1 MLEATGLEAVKEGA
15 LQGIGAAFLSG
26 LAVKRELESGL
37 LVVIPIEGVQLK
49 RHLTPAA
56 PGTEFV
62 FAGDEGVFWSLCKM
76 VKRRL

>member
-49 RHLTPAA
+49 RHLTLLHPEPSLCSQATRA
-56 PGTEFV
+56 FLEFV
-62 FAGDEGVFWSLCKM
+62 LRNEDT
-76 VKRRL
+76 